1 MSVYLAIEVL
11 GIPIR
16 ETDTTAQNIGIVG
29 IFPEG
34 KGRPHKR
41 ETRDLSA
48 LGGRMSPDDNSAGQ

>member
-34 KGRPHKR
+34 GKV
-41 ETRDLSA
+41 DLTSA
-48 LGGRMSPDDNSAGQ
+48 RRGTFLR